1 MGGFDLILPH
11 LHVVTGLTIFS
22 AHVQNNDLGW
32 VVEWAG
38 GVDGWL
44 VNFCIRV
51 AGDVFGGDGNDLI
64 EFQVAAGLQL
74 SMLCMYCFPETKSA
88 LLISTNLPPCPTRGG
103 LTLFIRLD

>member
-1 MGGFDLILPH
+1 MIRTYKPSKRRWGVSISFLPH

-74 SMLCMYCFPETKSA
+74 FNA
-88 LLISTNLPPCPTRGG
+88 LHV
-103 LTLFIRLD
+103 LFSGNEERVVD